1 MLGNEN
7 EQPSQIMR
15 AVSEWLVS
23 EFLRVRESGVL
34 LLGDNFLSLILS
46 RWLTTLVDG
55 FLGPLETDKLL
66 FSSHLGE
73 CDVISFLKCSTKIT
87 GTILPGHTLPCEHA
101 HSTFLHQLTTPL

>member
-7 EQPSQIMR
+7 EQPGQIMR
-15 AVSEWLVS
+15 AVSEWLAS
-23 EFLRVRESGVL
+23 KFFRVRESGVL
-34 LLGDNFLSLILS
+34 LLGDNFLSLFLP

-73 CDVISFLKCSTKIT
+73 CDLNFISKMQ
-87 GTILPGHTLPCEHA
+87 H
-101 HSTFLHQLTTPL
+101 

>member
-7 EQPSQIMR
+7 KQPGQIMR

-23 EFLRVRESGVL
+23 RFFRIYEEFGVL
-34 LLGDNFLSLILS
+34 LLGDNFLSLFLP

-55 FLGPLETDKLL
+55 FVGPLESDKLL

-73 CDVISFLKCSTKIT
+73 CDVIHF
-87 GTILPGHTLPCEHA
+87 
-101 HSTFLHQLTTPL
+101 